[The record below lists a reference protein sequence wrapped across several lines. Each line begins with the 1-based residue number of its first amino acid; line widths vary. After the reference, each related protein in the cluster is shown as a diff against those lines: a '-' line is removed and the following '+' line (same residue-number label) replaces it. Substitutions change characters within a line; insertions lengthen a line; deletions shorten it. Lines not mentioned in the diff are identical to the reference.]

1 MPSRA
6 YLAFNIDSLLY
17 GNVNEGHQW
26 YTSLKC
32 VRNLDTSC
40 PHCSGNAKISIEE
53 ARKIATKNKGL
64 CLSET
69 YNGAHTKLKWQCEK
83 KHEWYSTVDKVKNL
97 GKWCPFCPY
106 KRQELC
112 KEIVMKLLHPPSD
125 IRRPYFLKT
134 PDHPLG
140 LELDVY
146 YPRYDFAVEV
156 QGIQHECFHAFFHK
170 NQKDFEKQFARDQ
183 LKKEHCDKNRILLI
197 KVWYYEDLYLVIPRR
212 LKDLVTPSID
222 TYDSLPIQIG
232 WNLSVK
238 KIDNFFERH
247 DTRGYKFDIDSKGNV
262 FIVEMES
269 DEHTFVV
276 VRLQEY
282 FKVPNGGV
290 VDDPPIDVVGASAH
304 YQPNGG
310 GLPSA
315 PDVAIFPSL
324 NIISP
329 FPAPA
334 PAPRRTRRQSLRPR
348 RRTSRH
354 NEIPPVTRTGRP
366 HARIMCEVA
375 VSQGLINLEEK
386 CERWMLQEY
395 VRCVFAIKI
404 FDKDP
409 TRIVATNQFN
419 RRMIARL
426 YTRQTTPS
434 PNHVAIIGQPGVY
447 FEEWEFGTL
456 DVNGNATAC
465 NGLGLPA
472 YQINI
477 PVQEVFWNPPIVGGI
492 PSTAGSISDSTGG
505 LTKSK

>member
-97 GKWCPFCPY
+97 
-106 KRQELC
+106 
-112 KEIVMKLLHPPSD
+112 
-125 IRRPYFLKT
+125 
-134 PDHPLG
+134 
-140 LELDVY
+140 
-146 YPRYDFAVEV
+146 
-156 QGIQHECFHAFFHK
+156 
-170 NQKDFEKQFARDQ
+170 
-183 LKKEHCDKNRILLI
+183 
-197 KVWYYEDLYLVIPRR
+197 
-212 LKDLVTPSID
+212 
-222 TYDSLPIQIG
+222 
-232 WNLSVK
+232 
-238 KIDNFFERH
+238 
-247 DTRGYKFDIDSKGNV
+247 
-262 FIVEMES
+262 
-269 DEHTFVV
+269 
-276 VRLQEY
+276 
-282 FKVPNGGV
+282 
-290 VDDPPIDVVGASAH
+290 AH

-492 PSTAGSISDSTGG
+492 PSTAGYVITIPPGITANNFVIDLYQIQQVVLRNQSN
-505 LTKSK
+505 

>member
-1 MPSRA
+1 
-6 YLAFNIDSLLY
+6 
-17 GNVNEGHQW
+17 HQR

-32 VRNLDTSC
+32 VRNLDTWC

-83 KHEWYSTVDKVKNL
+83 KHEWYATVDKVKNL
-97 GKWCPFCPY
+97 DKRCPFCPY

-112 KEIVMKLLHPPSD
+112 KEIVMKLLGPPSD

-146 YPRYDFAVEV
+146 YPQYDFAVEV

-212 LKDLVTPSID
+212 LKDL
-222 TYDSLPIQIG
+222 
-232 WNLSVK
+232 
-238 KIDNFFERH
+238 
-247 DTRGYKFDIDSKGNV
+247 
-262 FIVEMES
+262 
-269 DEHTFVV
+269 
-276 VRLQEY
+276 
-282 FKVPNGGV
+282 
-290 VDDPPIDVVGASAH
+290 AH

-329 FPAPA
+329 SPAPA
-334 PAPRRTRRQSLRPR
+334 PAPRRTRRQTLRPK

-477 PVQEVFWNPPIVGGI
+477 TVQEVFWNPPIVGGI
-492 PSTAGSISDSTGG
+492 PSTAGYVITIPPG
-505 LTKSK
+505 LTANNFVIDLYQIQQVVLRNQSN